1 MASYVY
7 GYRESC
13 VSEREGR
20 IDGDSH
26 NSLASYAYGYRELCE
41 GGKKLGVVKETRYQ
55 DILE

>member
-1 MASYVY
+1 
-7 GYRESC
+7 